1 MTVNKLKAPWVLVK
15 QLEQKLAE
23 NVAQAEKIKVAV
35 KTSCTRLNLQK
46 RLSDLQ
52 PSYRQS

>member
-35 KTSCTRLNLQK
+35 KSNSTRLNLQK